1 MNLAHEKE
9 NSITIDPIDI
19 HSLEALRE
27 IGISCFVETFAE
39 INTAE
44 NMEKYLR
51 ESFSIEKLSAELSHP
66 DSRFFIALEGTI
78 VIGYLKVNEG
88 AAQTEQKLEHSL
100 EIERIYVLKD
110 YHGKRVGQLLMDK
123 ALSEARAGKFE
134 RVWLGVWENNHR
146 AIRFYEK
153 NGFET
158 FDTHLFHLGNDVQTD
173 LLMKLE
179 LKEA

>member
-1 MNLAHEKE
+1 MNLAHDLE
-9 NSITIDPIDI
+9 NSIVIESIDI
-19 HSLEALRE
+19 HSLEQLRE
-27 IGISCFVETFAE
+27 ISIGCFVETFAD
-39 INTAE
+39 INTPE

-51 ESFSIEKLSAELSHP
+51 ESFSVEKLSAELSHP
-66 DSRFFIALEGTI
+66 DSRFYLAREGTS
-78 VIGYLKVNEG
+78 VIGYLKLNEG
-88 AAQTEQKLEHSL
+88 DTQTEQKLEHSL

-110 YHGKRVGQLLMDK
+110 YHGKRVGKLLMDK
-123 ALSEARAGKFE
+123 ALTEARARKFE

-153 NGFET
+153 NGFEK